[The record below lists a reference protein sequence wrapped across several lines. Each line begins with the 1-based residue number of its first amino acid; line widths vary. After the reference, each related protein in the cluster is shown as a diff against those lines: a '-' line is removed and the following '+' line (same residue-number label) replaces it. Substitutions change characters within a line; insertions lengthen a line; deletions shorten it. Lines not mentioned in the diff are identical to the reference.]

1 MVPAYTGISV
11 PIAPLSFPRNLFGV
25 SSRASRSDCHSRESG
40 NPPKTFHVAMKTYYV
55 YILASRKR
63 GTLYIG
69 VTNDLIR
76 RVYEHKNGFVEG
88 FTKKYGVHQLVYLE
102 QTNDIYSAMVR
113 EKQMKKWYRKWKIE
127 LIEKANPEWRDL
139 YNDLVEG
146 GFPLSRE

>member
-1 MVPAYTGISV
+1 
-11 PIAPLSFPRNLFGV
+11 
-25 SSRASRSDCHSRESG
+25 
-40 NPPKTFHVAMKTYYV
+40 MKTYYV

-69 VTNDLIR
+69 VTNDFIR
-76 RVYEHKNGFVEG
+76 RVYEHKKNFVEG
-88 FTKKYGVHQLVYLE
+88 FTKKYGVHHLVYFE

-127 LIEKANPEWRDL
+127 LIEKANPGWRDL
-139 YNDLVEG
+139 YDDLVEG